1 MDSIAKIKVLLGKT
15 GLDSQN
21 KKIRALARGLKEVGD
36 MDVIYTGLYRSIEE
50 IVEESIANE
59 VDVIG
64 ISIYNGLHMTVFP
77 ELKQRLAQ
85 QAGEKII
92 IFAEGFIPAQ
102 DQRILE
108 EAGALAQAFSP
119 SVSTESIIEWIRE
132 AVGIK

>member
-1 MDSIAKIKVLLGKT
+1 MDSIARIKVLLGKT

-50 IVEESIANE
+50 IVEESTANA

-85 QAGEKII
+85 RAGENII
-92 IFAEGFIPAQ
+92 IFAEGFIPTK
-102 DQRILE
+102 DQNVLE
-108 EAGALAQAFSP
+108 EAGVLNQVFSP

-132 AVGIK
+132 AVSAK

>member
-21 KKIRALARGLKEVGD
+21 KKVRALARGLKEVGE

-50 IVEESIANE
+50 IVEESIAKE

-64 ISIYNGLHMTVFP
+64 ISIYNGLHLTVFP

-85 QAGEKII
+85 QGGENII
-92 IFAEGFIPAQ
+92 IFAEGFIPTKDQ
-102 DQRILE
+102 DILE
-108 EAGALAQAFSP
+108 EAGVLNQVFSP

-132 AVGIK
+132 AVSTK

>member
-50 IVEESIANE
+50 IVEESTANA
-59 VDVIG
+59 VDVVG

-85 QAGEKII
+85 KTDKNII

-102 DQRILE
+102 DQKVLQEDGIL
-108 EAGALAQAFSP
+108 ARVFPP

-132 AVGIK
+132 AVSAK